1 MESRKEAYKWFVQKG
16 QQEEQ
21 EEDGQLGIYK
31 SSSKNFSFGIRFA
44 KHKAMGS
51 EVPVT
56 RFACNKLEK
65 LAIR

>member
-1 MESRKEAYKWFVQKG
+1 VESRKEAYKWFVKKG
-16 QQEEQ
+16 AARRTRGRRSTGHLQ
-21 EEDGQLGIYK
+21 IVVK
-31 SSSKNFSFGIRFA
+31 TFSFGIRFA

-56 RFACNKLEK
+56 SFACNKLEK